1 MPLFVE
7 YSEPKT
13 EAKPHDNPKT
23 GASACSS
30 SATPSAGPK
39 QLSAADH
46 HAEADACCHPPEL
59 AAGKPA
65 PALIGMVR
73 PESHLS
79 TPMHLHRHPPD
90 HFEKNSSTSL
100 RATARESHTSN
111 YCRTPRA
118 TTKRYFAPLVWRETL
133 EKTWIVRNCSRFV
146 NRILKYLIPKPK
158 PKALKVQPNTLN
170 PNVKTYM
177 LSHKP

>member
-1 MPLFVE
+1 MQRETRNAAHRPKVGRTLRKGASPCAKPSNRMPLFVE

-79 TPMHLHRHPPD
+79 TPMHLHRHPPR
-90 HFEKNSSTSL
+90 SL
-100 RATARESHTSN
+100 R
-111 YCRTPRA
+111 
-118 TTKRYFAPLVWRETL
+118 KKF
-133 EKTWIVRNCSRFV
+133 F
-146 NRILKYLIPKPK
+146 
-158 PKALKVQPNTLN
+158 
-170 PNVKTYM
+170 
-177 LSHKP
+177 HKPARDGARIPYFQLLPHAARHNETVLRTIGLARNAGEDMDCWKLLMLRKSYS